1 MNSLNSLPKCDKKMP
16 TNLVKH
22 IIQDIEVNEELETFI
37 KNLLQNNCHA
47 LVIDDKDVVFN
58 YYQSDHSF
66 RKKMLDKIIQRELC
80 LDESIELL
88 FSHKS
93 IDIYMKYDDEDSWKV
108 RISIEDS
115 EYDLSYF
122 ICNE

>member
-1 MNSLNSLPKCDKKMP
+1 MKTLNSLPKCDKKMP
-16 TNLVKH
+16 NILIKH
-22 IIQDIEVNEELETFI
+22 IIQDFEVNEGLETFI
-37 KNLLQNNCHA
+37 KNLLQSNCHA

-58 YYQSDHSF
+58 YYQDNHSF

-93 IDIYMKYDDEDSWKV
+93 IDIYMKYDDEDSWKI
-108 RISIEDS
+108 RITIEDS
-115 EYDLSYF
+115 EYYLSYF